1 MDADFLPRRTPPASP
16 EARWPR
22 WAGIVLVLAG
32 VVVVVAE
39 TSSLLLVVGAL
50 FVALGAYSLRRGW
63 STKHVRAS
71 PSTD

>member
-16 EARWPR
+16 GTRWPH
-22 WAGIVLVLAG
+22 WTGIVLVMAG

-39 TSSLLLVVGAL
+39 TSSLLMVVGAL
-50 FVALGAYSLRRGW
+50 FVVAGAYSLLRGW
-63 STKHVRAS
+63 STKYTRAS